1 MSKSHRKKRPVERYG
16 ADDAVMIQLC
26 LNCKRRSCVN
36 CLGRISAGTK
46 KSVRK
51 EIEQGSIPY
60 VVPEN

>member
-1 MSKSHRKKRPVERYG
+1 MNVTRKKSHTICRRP
-16 ADDAVMIQLC
+16 
-26 LNCKRRSCVN
+26 VN

-51 EIEQGSIPY
+51 EIEQGTIPF

>member
-1 MSKSHRKKRPVERYG
+1 MSKSHRKKRPVEQYG
-16 ADDAVMIQLC
+16 ADDAVMIRMC
-26 LNCKRRSCVN
+26 LNCKHKRCVD

-51 EIEQGSIPY
+51 EIEQGSIPF